1 MNDAGLEQAA
11 NPVRV
16 LHLNSA
22 LAGGGTDDQCVK
34 LVQGL
39 HRAGQPV
46 WLAGRVDTAL
56 APLIRQ
62 LELPFLPISRLG
74 VLKTTFILEAARW
87 IRRHKIQ
94 IVHGHH
100 GRDIWPTILAARLS
114 GVRPKIVLTRH
125 LAKSPASW
133 PSRQF
138 LLSQCDALVA
148 VSNFVAHVLR
158 DGDYDPESPVA
169 ERRSRPPMRGDH
181 SRIHVIYGGMD
192 TDRFRPMESS
202 PLRAEWGLQPGD
214 YAFAMVGGYYLPV
227 GKGQREFLQAAGQ
240 VHTAIP
246 NARFLL
252 VGNGD
257 MAELLRADIQRLG
270 LTGKAWLTPYCRDMP
285 QAMNAIDCLV
295 HSQIGTEAMAGVI
308 MEAHACGRPVI
319 ASNLDGLP
327 EALAIGGG
335 YGQLV
340 RPGSVD
346 ELAAAMR
353 RQAFAAKAT
362 EGERL
367 AMHRRVAQNF
377 SLDQSAQN
385 HRLLYS
391 KLLPRLL

>member
-1 MNDAGLEQAA
+1 MSEPLTTSASQL
-11 NPVRV
+11 PRV

-39 HRAGQPV
+39 HRAGQSVRLVGPV
-46 WLAGRVDTAL
+46 GTAL
-56 APLIRQ
+56 AGLIRQ

-74 VLKTTFILEAARW
+74 VLKTSFILHAARW
-87 IRRHKIQ
+87 IRRERAQ
-94 IVHGHH
+94 VVHGHH

-169 ERRSRPPMRGDH
+169 ERHARPPLPGDH
-181 SRIHVIYGGMD
+181 SKICVLYGGMD

-227 GKGQREFLQAAGQ
+227 GKGQREFLQAAAQ

-257 MAELLRADIQRLG
+257 MADVLRADIQRLG
-270 LTGKAWLTPYCRDMP
+270 LAGKAWLTPYCRDMP

-319 ASNLDGLP
+319 GSDLDGIP
-327 EALAIGGG
+327 EALAIGGV
-335 YGQLV
+335 GQLV
-340 RPGSVD
+340 KPGSIE
-346 ELAAAMR
+346 ELAAAMHSR
-353 RQAFAAKAT
+353 AGRPALSPL
-362 EGERL
+362 ERTVL
-367 AMHRRVAQNF
+367 HQRVVERF
-377 SLDQSAQN
+377 SLEVSTQRHIAFYQSLVGG
-385 HRLLYS
+385 RS
-391 KLLPRLL
+391 